1 MSRWSTV
8 ASWRPPTNN
17 GSVMLLSLLRSRHRT
32 CHRLQKTL
40 EIGSLTWKSWPRW
53 TQRRRLAAA
62 FADAWSQDRGQRDG
76 AVDRVRLSDTFP
88 GCCFFL
94 NTDAYRIAP
103 PCERLR
109 QHACGVDAN
118 TMITA
123 QQSFLHAMLSYIA
136 DYTDVTVFTIYAIH
150 LSCWC
155 VNDSVCKVS

>member
-1 MSRWSTV
+1 VILFR
-8 ASWRPPTNN
+8 
-17 GSVMLLSLLRSRHRT
+17 
-32 CHRLQKTL
+32 
-40 EIGSLTWKSWPRW
+40 
-53 TQRRRLAAA
+53 
-62 FADAWSQDRGQRDG
+62 
-76 AVDRVRLSDTFP
+76 AVV
-88 GCCFFL
+88 FL

-155 VNDSVCKVS
+155 VNDSVCKVSLHGVGAVHTSVIDGICSGQVKSHAPPREWLRFTAHAKDIPSFFRMLHTSPLLYRCCSAWPS